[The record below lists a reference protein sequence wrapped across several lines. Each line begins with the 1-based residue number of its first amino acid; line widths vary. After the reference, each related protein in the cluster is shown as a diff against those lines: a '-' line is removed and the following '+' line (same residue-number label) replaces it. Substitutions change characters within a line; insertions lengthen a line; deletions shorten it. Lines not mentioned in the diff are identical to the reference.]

1 MSATFRSLVL
11 GVLLFIAS
19 LPTANAADLG
29 VGYGQ
34 APAAFAPSPSWYLR
48 GDVGYAWMDA
58 SELSANSFPFSSV
71 SVDNTWGVG
80 VGVGTYFGRGVRGDL
95 TYEWRAGTDLHGTGV
110 AVADFEL
117 DSQVLLANLYYDF
130 HPGARFTPYIGI
142 GLGAAHH
149 STSSGTVTLTC
160 GSTCNFDGESKW
172 TPAAALMAGFSFR
185 MDRSAPVSIK
195 DSEYTAAVPGRLHL
209 DLGYRFLYLGDASTG
224 HAVGIGVPTPGPR
237 LDDVT
242 AHEFRIGLRY
252 DLR

>member
-58 SELSANSFPFSSV
+58 SELSANSFAFSSV

-130 HPGARFTPYIGI
+130 HPGAPSPPTSALASAPRITP
-142 GLGAAHH
+142 
-149 STSSGTVTLTC
+149 
-160 GSTCNFDGESKW
+160 
-172 TPAAALMAGFSFR
+172 PAAAPSL
-185 MDRSAPVSIK
+185 
-195 DSEYTAAVPGRLHL
+195 
-209 DLGYRFLYLGDASTG
+209 
-224 HAVGIGVPTPGPR
+224 
-237 LDDVT
+237 
-242 AHEFRIGLRY
+242 
-252 DLR
+252 